1 MLTKAF
7 RCAGVSSP
15 LKLGCREPTEVDASM
30 GGKKGFGEIKLP
42 RLSWVRRRGQ
52 KEEQKC
58 QKSRFYM
65 MVSRVGGFELI

>member
-1 MLTKAF
+1 
-7 RCAGVSSP
+7 
-15 LKLGCREPTEVDASM
+15 M